1 MIYPLSLYMQLS
13 LTLDITKKLYI
24 WNTNNKT
31 RQQLLKHE
39 IRAKSEKIQEMDR
52 LLDRQAKDLEAQN
65 AALKKN
71 LGRFKDRAQEIVQ
84 ELE

>member
-1 MIYPLSLYMQLS
+1 
-13 LTLDITKKLYI
+13 
-24 WNTNNKT
+24 
-31 RQQLLKHE
+31 
-39 IRAKSEKIQEMDR
+39 MDR